1 MKIKN
6 SKKLWKIK
14 PRPFICARFHQN
26 PSTSAVST
34 TVWSSSKIWFS
45 DILPHFLKEFIKETR
60 QKSENLK
67 IWNFQNHV
75 SRDLAKIFKIARELP
90 VDLGELKKVVKK
102 NWKKC
107 FPISLKTG
115 SRNEHIWYFASF
127 SKIRICPMFKIL

>member
-1 MKIKN
+1 MKIIN

-14 PRPFICARFHQN
+14 PKPFICTRFHQN

-34 TVWSSSKIWFS
+34 VVWSSSKIWFS
-45 DILPHFLKEFIKETR
+45 DILPHFLKEFLKETR
-60 QKSENLK
+60 QKSGNLK

-75 SRDLAKIFKIARELP
+75 SRDLENIFKIACKLP

-102 NWKKC
+102 FWKKN

-115 SRNEHIWYFASF
+115 SRNEHISYFSSF
-127 SKIRICPMFKIL
+127 SKIRICPMFKMM